1 MFFCSVN
8 DLVIS
13 LLNVND
19 EWLLTLIYIDPSGKV
34 IGEVVDDLDQ
44 ILMAKL
50 TKDYINRFDL

>member
-13 LLNVND
+13 LLTVND